1 MNGRFGVRAGW
12 AAVVAVT
19 LAGLVTG
26 CGGGGDASGPTTI
39 RFVWWGNEDRAKV
52 TKAAV
57 DLFMK
62 DNPGITVQTEYA
74 AYDAY
79 FQKLSTQVAGGA
91 SPDLIQL
98 DRATLGEYQHRHVL
112 EDLSPY
118 VGKAVDVTGIAP
130 ALLAGGK
137 IDGKQYA
144 VPGGQTTQM
153 LAYDAGVFTKA
164 GVEPPSGPGGTWTW
178 AQFGNGLRKVAGTG
192 VAGTTDFGW
201 AIDWFEVW
209 LHQHGKQLYTDDGK
223 LGFTAAEL
231 TQFWTLTGGLRAAKA
246 VTAPEVTTK
255 MDGSMPNSGLVTKR
269 AGSEIN
275 YDSSLS
281 AYLSS
286 YGPGIKAA
294 PLPTDG
300 TSSGMAA
307 MPPVTF
313 AVAQRSAHKEA
324 AAKLLSFL
332 VDNPEAGKL
341 LGVARGLPPNTAIR
355 EQVCGAAQAATK
367 AVCDYEKSVADR
379 IGPATGLWPTG
390 SAAVK
395 RDFQRV
401 YDDVIFGR
409 TNVADGA
416 ARVVQTAQQSLGS

>member
-1 MNGRFGVRAGW
+1 MNGRFGVRAGLV
-12 AAVVAVT
+12 AVVAVT

-26 CGGGGDASGPTTI
+26 CGGGGEASGPTTI
-39 RFVWWGNEDRAKV
+39 RFVWWGNEDRAKA
-52 TKAAV
+52 TKSAV
-57 DLFMK
+57 EAFMK

-118 VGKAVDVTGIAP
+118 VGKAIDVTGIAP

-137 IDGKQYA
+137 VEGRQYA

-153 LAYDAGVFTKA
+153 LAYDPEIFAKA
-164 GVEPPSGPGGTWTW
+164 GVEPPSGPGKTWTW
-178 AQFGNGLRKVAGTG
+178 AQFGESLRKVAATG

-209 LHQHGKQLYTDDGK
+209 LHQHGKQLYADDGK
-223 LGFTAAEL
+223 LGFTAADL
-231 TQFWTLTGGLRAAKA
+231 TQFWTLTGGLRADKA

-294 PLPTDG
+294 PLPADG
-300 TSSGMAA
+300 PASGMAA

-324 AAKLLSFL
+324 AAKLLSYL
-332 VDNPEAGKL
+332 VNNQQAGKL

-409 TNVADGA
+409 TSVADGA

>member
-1 MNGRFGVRAGW
+1 MNGRFGGLVTIV
-12 AAVVAVT
+12 AALV
-19 LAGLVTG
+19 AGLVTG
-26 CGGGGDASGPTTI
+26 CGSGGGAPGGTSI

-112 EDLSPY
+112 ADLSPY
-118 VGKAVDVTGIAP
+118 VGKAIDVSGIAP
-130 ALLAGGK
+130 ALLAGGQVE
-137 IDGKQYA
+137 GKQYA

-153 LAYDAGVFTKA
+153 LAYDPAVFTKA
-164 GVEPPSGPGGTWTW
+164 GVEPPSGPGKTWTW
-178 AQFGNGLRKVAGTG
+178 TQFGEALAKVGATG

-209 LHQHGKQLYTDDGK
+209 LHQHGKQLYTGDGK
-223 LGFTAAEL
+223 LGFTAADL
-231 TQFWTLTGGLRAAKA
+231 TQFWTLTGSLRASKA

-255 MDGSMPNSGLVTKR
+255 MDGSMPNSGLVTKH

-300 TSSGMAA
+300 PTSGMAA

-313 AVAQRSAHKEA
+313 AIAQHSAQKDA

-332 VDNPEAGKL
+332 VNNPEAGKQ

-355 EQVCGAAQAATK
+355 EQVCGTAQAATK

-390 SAAVK
+390 AAAVK
-395 RDFQRV
+395 RDFQRI

-409 TNVADGA
+409 TSVADGA

>member
-1 MNGRFGVRAGW
+1 MNGRFGVRAGL
-12 AAVVAVT
+12 AAAVAVT
-19 LAGLVTG
+19 LAGLITG
-26 CGGGGDASGPTTI
+26 CGGGAASGPTTI

-112 EDLSPY
+112 EDLSSDT
-118 VGKAVDVTGIAP
+118 GKTIDVTGIAP
-130 ALLAGGK
+130 ALLAGGQ

-164 GVEPPSGPGGTWTW
+164 GVEPPSGPGKTWTW
-178 AQFGNGLRKVAGTG
+178 AQFGEGLRKVAATG

-223 LGFTAAEL
+223 LGFTAADL
-231 TQFWTLTGGLRAAKA
+231 TRFWTLTGDLRAGKA
-246 VTAPEVTTK
+246 LTAPEVTTK

-300 TSSGMAA
+300 GVSGMAA

-313 AVAQRSAHKEA
+313 AVAQRSAHKDA

-332 VDNPEAGKL
+332 VNNPEAGKL

-395 RDFQRV
+395 RDFQRG

-409 TNVADGA
+409 VSVADGA
-416 ARVVQTAQQSLGS
+416 ARVVQTAQQALGS